1 MISQRYARMRVD
13 RAKICGAS
21 TRAVSK
27 SRGDRQE
34 GCYLYILLPNE
45 SDATRRYII
54 ITIAAPHHRSQT
66 KLFLSCPLQSIATLR
81 KHKFE
86 SRLTFADPFKPA
98 CPEFSHETQFLSR
111 PMTIN

>member
-27 SRGDRQE
+27 RGDRQE

-54 ITIAAPHHRSQT
+54 ITIAAPHGYAYYSCSLVTSPLPGSDSHKLTDLKLNCSYLVLYSQ
-66 KLFLSCPLQSIATLR
+66 SP
-81 KHKFE
+81 H
-86 SRLTFADPFKPA
+86 
-98 CPEFSHETQFLSR
+98 
-111 PMTIN
+111 